1 MYVYSELR
9 GRSRNFGKGG
19 GGVGKFESIKRMY
32 ILLSGA
38 GPEILKGGIR

>member
-1 MYVYSELR
+1 MCILNSGADPEILER
-9 GRSRNFGKGG
+9 EG

-38 GPEILKGGIR
+38 GPEILKGRIR